1 MTPSGIY
8 PVVPG
13 HGDTIRTTAAIENE
27 PNGTVTI
34 AITAATQNATAAP
47 ATTTVSVETPVAG
60 TSGTNGK

>member
-1 MTPSGIY
+1 MSPSGVY
-8 PVVPG
+8 PVLSFPAG

-34 AITAATQNATAAP
+34 AITAGTQNGAA
-47 ATTTVSVETPVAG
+47 AVSVETPVAG

>member
-8 PVVPG
+8 PAVAAG
-13 HGDTIRTTAAIENE
+13 RGDTIRTTAAIENE

-34 AITAATQNATAAP
+34 AIAAGAQDAA
-47 ATTTVSVETPVAG
+47 AAVSVETPVAG